1 MGGKG
6 TWAIAAVAGPV
17 ALIIF
22 LIVILGGGSTAN
34 ASQGGLTGGLVGG
47 AGMNAG
53 SIPDAAWLVWVQ
65 KAGAMCTAFSAPLI
79 AAQIQAES
87 GWNPTA
93 VSATGAEGL
102 SQFEPGTWPAY
113 GRNDA
118 GTGNVSPFNPPDAI
132 MAQGRY
138 DCALASAVAP
148 IAQATGISVLTLALD
163 GYNAGI
169 GAVIQANGIPQNA
182 QTQAYAPK
190 IEALAANYA
199 ATQLVSVSATQF
211 AQGEVAAA
219 TSEIAKPYVWGGGT
233 PLGPSGSAV
242 APAGLDG
249 QAGFDCSGLVLYTVF
264 QASHG
269 TVSLPHSSEIQATL
283 GQNVAT
289 GPGGQ
294 VLTSGLLQPG
304 DVIAFQL
311 GAPGNYDHIGIYVG
325 NGEMIDAPR
334 TGQTVAMQ
342 NLNTPYWLGVQWS
355 ARRYG

>member
-1 MGGKG
+1 MA
-6 TWAIAAVAGPV
+6 AIAGPL

-22 LIVILGGGSTAN
+22 LIVILGGGSSAN

-47 AGMNAG
+47 AGLNPS
-53 SIPDAAWLVWVQ
+53 SIPNAAWLSWVQ
-65 KAGAMCTAFSAPLI
+65 KAGAMCSTFSAPLI

-87 GWNPTA
+87 AWNPTA
-93 VSATGAEGL
+93 VSPTGAEGL

-113 GRNDA
+113 GQNDA
-118 GTGNVSPFNPPDAI
+118 GDGNVSPFNPPDAI

-138 DCALASAVAP
+138 DCALAAAVAP

-163 GYNAGI
+163 GYNAGLT
-169 GAVIQANGIPQNA
+169 AVIQANGVPQNA

-190 IEALAANYA
+190 IEALAAKYA
-199 ATQLVSVSATQF
+199 PTQLVTVSGTQF
-211 AQGEVAAA
+211 AQAEVAAA
-219 TSEIAKPYVWGGGT
+219 TAEIGKPYVWGGGS

-242 APAGLDG
+242 APAGMIG
-249 QAGFDCSGLVLYTVF
+249 QAGFDCSGLVLYAAF

-283 GQNVAT
+283 GQDVAT
-289 GPGGQ
+289 GLGSQ
-294 VLTSGLLQPG
+294 VLSSAALQPG

-311 GAPGNYDHIGIYVG
+311 SGPGNYDHIGIYVG
-325 NGEMIDAPR
+325 NGEMVAAPQ
-334 TGQTVAMQ
+334 TGQTVSIQ

-355 ARRYG
+355 VRRYG